1 MYSRYENLFSWRLL
15 AGKKLKYL
23 CARLFVRLSE
33 RCSEAA
39 AVAFVLLLTNAKSVF
54 EFNLGRRVQ
63 LQGREQAGD
72 SGQIASIPDKL
83 NQIFYIFVHV

>member
-23 CARLFVRLSE
+23 CARLFVSLSE
-33 RCSEAA
+33 RCSEAT
-39 AVAFVLLLTNAKSVF
+39 VAFVLLLTNAKSVF
-54 EFNLGRRVQ
+54 GFNLGRRVQ
-63 LQGREQAGD
+63 LQGGEQAGE